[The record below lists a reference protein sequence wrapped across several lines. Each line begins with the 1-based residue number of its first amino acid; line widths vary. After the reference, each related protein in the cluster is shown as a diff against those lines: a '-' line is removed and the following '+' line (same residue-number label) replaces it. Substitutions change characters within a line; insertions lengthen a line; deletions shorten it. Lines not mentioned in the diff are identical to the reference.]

1 MLKSHFMPVTFLY
14 KRQQMV
20 AVILNVVILTNYYI
34 AEIGETTSLSVCSM
48 TLEKIILTLIWATK
62 LYFWKFQLYQM
73 LDIVPSCILVQYQGK
88 LMM

>member
-20 AVILNVVILTNYYI
+20 AVILTVVILTNYYI
-34 AEIGETTSLSVCSM
+34 AEIGETRRLSVCSM
-48 TLEKIILTLIWATK
+48 TLEKIILALIWATK
-62 LYFWKFQLYQM
+62 LYFWKFLLYQM

>member
-20 AVILNVVILTNYYI
+20 AVILTVVILTNYYI
-34 AEIGETTSLSVCSM
+34 AEIGETRSLSVCSM
-48 TLEKIILTLIWATK
+48 TLENIILALIWATK